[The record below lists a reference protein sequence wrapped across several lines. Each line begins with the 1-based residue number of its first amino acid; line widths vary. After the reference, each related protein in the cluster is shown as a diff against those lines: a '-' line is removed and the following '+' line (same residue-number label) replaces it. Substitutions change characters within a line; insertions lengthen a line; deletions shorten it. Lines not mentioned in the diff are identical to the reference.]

1 MKTTPATKLKKKSV
15 APAKPVKSVNGSA
28 SVKRVVV
35 IDPVPLSAV
44 EKEIFN
50 FVGDDPSVAPR
61 PSQPIDLSDV
71 KLSSPGRQDSI
82 AAAKLKSAKLKAGT
96 GPLGRAASKDKDV
109 QPVPPQLRDLL
120 TRPDAL
126 KKLLL
131 MINARLAEK
140 DSVWAATDSEA
151 ADLADA
157 TVAVIDKYFP
167 DLDKWAVE
175 LVFLFSVGLYATPR
189 ILSILEQRKAAAGA
203 VQAGLEASPSISQPK
218 SPAAAKHYKPRKTPI
233 I

>member
-1 MKTTPATKLKKKSV
+1 MKTAPATKVKKKSV
-15 APAKPVKSVNGSA
+15 APARPVRSVNGSA

-35 IDPVPLSAV
+35 TDPVPLSAA

-71 KLSSPGRQDSI
+71 KLSSPGSHDAI
-82 AAAKLKSAKLKAGT
+82 AAAKLKSAKSKAGT
-96 GPLGRAASKDKDV
+96 GPHGRAAKADKDV
-109 QPVPPQLRDLL
+109 TPVPPQLRDLL

-140 DSVWAATDSEA
+140 DSVWAATDAEA

-175 LVFLFSVGLYATPR
+175 LVFLFSVGLYAAPR
-189 ILSILEQRKAAAGA
+189 ILSILEQRKAAAAA
-203 VQAGLEASPSISQPK
+203 VQAGVASSPSISQPQPP
-218 SPAAAKHYKPRKTPI
+218 SAAKHYKPRKTPI
-233 I
+233 V

>member
-1 MKTTPATKLKKKSV
+1 MKIQPATKPKKKSV
-15 APAKPVKSVNGSA
+15 APAKPVKSTNGSGA
-28 SVKRVVV
+28 VKRVVV
-35 IDPVPLSAV
+35 TDPVPLSAA

-50 FVGDDPSVAPR
+50 FVGDDPNPAPR
-61 PSQPIDLSDV
+61 PSQPIDLSEV
-71 KLSSPGRQDSI
+71 KLSSPGSQDDI
-82 AAAKLKSAKLKAGT
+82 AAAKLKPSKSKAGS
-96 GPLGRAASKDKDV
+96 GPHGKAAKTDKDV
-109 QPVPPQLRDLL
+109 PPVPPQLRDLL

-140 DSVWAATDSEA
+140 DSVWSATDAEA

-167 DLDKWAVE
+167 DLEKWSVE

-189 ILSILEQRKAAAGA
+189 ILHILEQRKAAAAA
-203 VQAGLEASPSISQPK
+203 VQAGVESSPSINQPK
-218 SPAAAKHYKPRKTPI
+218 PPPAAKHYKPRKTPI
-233 I
+233 V

>member
-35 IDPVPLSAV
+35 TDPVPLSDA

-71 KLSSPGRQDSI
+71 KLSSLGSRDAI
-82 AAAKLKSAKLKAGT
+82 AAAKLKSTKSKAGT
-96 GPLGRAASKDKDV
+96 GPHGKAAKVDKDV
-109 QPVPPQLRDLL
+109 PPVPPQLRDLL

-126 KKLLL
+126 KKLFL
-131 MINARLAEK
+131 MINARLAEG
-140 DSVWAATDSEA
+140 DSVWSATDAEA

-167 DLDKWAVE
+167 DLDKWSVE
-175 LVFLFSVGLYATPR
+175 LVFLFSVGLYAVPR
-189 ILSILEQRKAAAGA
+189 VLLILEQRKAAAA
-203 VQAGLEASPSISQPK
+203 SVQAGVEASPSVSQPK
-218 SPAAAKHYKPRKTPI
+218 PPPVVKHYQPRKTPI
-233 I
+233 V

>member
-1 MKTTPATKLKKKSV
+1 MKTTPAPKVKKKSV
-15 APAKPVKSVNGSA
+15 TPAKPVKSVNGSA

-35 IDPVPLSAV
+35 TDPVPLSAA

-71 KLSSPGRQDSI
+71 KLSSPGSQDAI
-82 AAAKLKSAKLKAGT
+82 AAAKLKFTKSKAGT
-96 GPLGRAASKDKDV
+96 GPHGKAAKTDRDV
-109 QPVPPQLRDLL
+109 PSVPPQLRDLL

-131 MINARLAEK
+131 MINAILAEK
-140 DSVWAATDSEA
+140 NSVWSATDSEA

-167 DLDKWAVE
+167 DLDKWSVE
-175 LVFLFSVGLYATPR
+175 LVFLFSVGLYAVPR
-189 ILSILEQRKAAAGA
+189 VLLLLDQKKAAAAA
-203 VQAGLEASPSISQPK
+203 VQPGVDSSPSISQPK
-218 SPAAAKHYKPRKTPI
+218 PPSAVKHYKPRKTPI
-233 I
+233 V